1 MNSLLSVVLLQS
13 SSGGGMGGLIVPMVL
28 IFAVMY
34 FLIFRPQAKKQKQQ
48 QAMINA
54 LEKGDKVV
62 TAGGLYGKI
71 VGIKENDKTLLIEI
85 AEKVKVEITRS
96 SVARTVE
103 PEKKAEKQLEKKK
116 S

>member
-1 MNSLLSVVLLQS
+1 
-13 SSGGGMGGLIVPMVL
+13 MGGLIVPMVL

-62 TAGGLYGKI
+62 TAGGIYGKI
-71 VGIKENDKTLLIEI
+71 VGIKENDKTLLLEI
-85 AEKVKVEITRS
+85 AEKVKIEISRS
-96 SVARTVE
+96 SVARKVE
-103 PEKKAEKQLEKKK
+103 LDKKAEKKVEKKAEKKLEKKTG
-116 S
+116 